1 MKYFLAFM
9 LGLVIAANARSQ
21 TFDSIPPFQKDS
33 TLPVFSIMQTDS
45 SWFNNLNLPKTSRW

>member
-1 MKYFLAFM
+1 M